1 MIFELAL
8 GIGITVIV
16 LAFLAEY
23 VDSTLG
29 MGYGTILTPL
39 FLVMGFEPLQVIPAI
54 LLSELIT
61 GLLAGF
67 THHHVGNVD
76 FKPKSVNIF
85 FIAKKI
91 KELGYKESFKRGIP
105 LHLKI
110 ALSLAVCSII
120 GTITAVFIA
129 INISSFWLKIYI
141 GFLVLII
148 GIVIL
153 LRLNKKHNFSW
164 KKVFGL
170 GLIASFNKGISGGGY
185 GPVVTSGQI
194 LSGVKGKNA
203 VGITSL
209 AEGLTCFV
217 GVIAYLLTKQIIDW
231 SLAPYLIIGAVISVP
246 LSAITVKKAKDQTL
260 TRFIGITTI
269 ILGIATLLKV
279 LL

>member
-8 GIGITVIV
+8 GIGITIIV

-29 MGYGTILTPL
+29 MGYGTILSPL
-39 FLVMGFEPLQVIPAI
+39 FLIMGFKPLQIVPPI

-61 GLLAGF
+61 GLLAAF
-67 THHHVGNVD
+67 AHHHVGNVN
-76 FKPKSVNIF
+76 FKPKSSNVF

-110 ALSLAVCSII
+110 ALLLAVCSIV

-129 INISSFWLKIYI
+129 IKIPSLWLNIYI
-141 GFLVLII
+141 GFLVLTM

-153 LRLNKKHNFSW
+153 LKSNKKHDFSW

-185 GPVVTSGQI
+185 GPVVMSGQI

-217 GVIAYLLTKQIIDW
+217 GVVVYLLTKQIIDW
-231 SLAPYLIIGAVISVP
+231 RLAPYLIVGAVLSVP

-260 TRFIGITTI
+260 TIVIGVATI
-269 ILGIATLLKV
+269 ILGITTLLKV